1 MLVTMKNCP
10 AVKNMNRLITFCAG
24 LTLIVVSMQINAQ
37 SNRDGSS
44 PQFLFPEFIKGE
56 VVLKNGQKQYALMNY
71 NTVSEKMTY
80 MQGEK
85 IYDMIDIDKID
96 TIKIWQSK
104 FIPAGQV
111 FHEVLVAGDIQ
122 LFVEH
127 KGEII
132 PPGKP
137 VGYGGTSQVA
147 SSTYLSSIGL
157 SSGYYNLELPSDFE
171 VKLSPVFW
179 TIKDGSPV
187 SFVTEKQFL
196 KHFPEKAAEL
206 KKHIKQFRVKFDRI
220 PDVMRLV
227 EFMNGNR

>member
-1 MLVTMKNCP
+1 MKKILLSLVWLIP
-10 AVKNMNRLITFCAG
+10 ACSIFSG
-24 LTLIVVSMQINAQ
+24 MQVAAQ
-37 SNRDGSS
+37 KNRDGSS
-44 PQFLFPEFIKGE
+44 PQFLFPEFVKGE
-56 VVLKNGQKQYALMNY
+56 VVMKNGQQQHALLNY

-85 IYDMIDIDKID
+85 IFDMIETEKID
-96 TIKIWQSK
+96 TIIIYNSR
-104 FIPAGQV
+104 FIPAGEM
-111 FHEVLVAGDIQ
+111 FYEVLVTGDIT

-127 KGEII
+127 KGQLLA
-132 PPGKP
+132 PGKP

-147 SSTYLSSIGL
+147 SSTYLSSVGL

-179 TIKDGSPV
+179 IMQNGSPV
-187 SFVTEKQFL
+187 SFISEKQFL
-196 KHFPEKAAEL
+196 KLFPERAAEL

-227 EFMNGNR
+227 QFVNGK

>member
-1 MLVTMKNCP
+1 VKKHPTENNMKRLLVFWT
-10 AVKNMNRLITFCAG
+10 G
-24 LTLIVVSMQINAQ
+24 LTLIVGSMHINAQ
-37 SNRDGSS
+37 TNRDGSS

-96 TIKIWQSK
+96 TIKIYQSK
-104 FIPAGQV
+104 FIPAGQI
-111 FHEVLVAGDIQ
+111 FHEVLVKGNTP
-122 LFVEH
+122 LFVQH
-127 KGEII
+127 KGDLI

-147 SSTYLSSIGL
+147 SSTYLTSVGL

-171 VKLSPVFW
+171 VKLNPVFW
-179 TIKDGSPV
+179 ITRNGTPE

-196 KHFPEKAAEL
+196 KLFPEKAAEL
-206 KKHIKQFRVKFDRI
+206 KKHIKQFRIKFDRI